1 MTGDRITPST
11 HVDDIARLLTDEGSC
26 PHSVWSGS
34 RYGGPGRAVV
44 RVRDPSDGSDGHSSV
59 VRETAGRL
67 EKRGDDVF
75 PAFRNGFEA
84 TGSVS
89 GARIVGRPD
98 IIARHADGRVTVYD
112 LGTGEP
118 GDEDEVRVKLC
129 MYLLPRSNQGRW
141 RGSRMDG
148 CVLYAD
154 GTERRI
160 GADEVDDRFKG
171 MVADVMRQIGSD
183 GPARYAP
190 SVRECGRCVLTGD
203 ECSERI
209 G

>member
-26 PHSVWSGS
+26 PHSVWFRS

-44 RVRDPSDGSDGHSSV
+44 HGRDPVAGSDGHSSV
-59 VRETAGRL
+59 VHETAGRL

-75 PAFRNGFEA
+75 LEFRNGFEA

-89 GARIVGRPD
+89 GVRIVGRPD
-98 IIARHADGRVTVYD
+98 IIARRADGSVTVYD
-112 LGTGEP
+112 VRTGEP

-160 GADEVDDRFKG
+160 GADDIDDRFSG
-171 MVADVMRQIGSD
+171 MVADVMRRIASD
-183 GPARYAP
+183 QPTPYVP
-190 SVRECGRCVLTGD
+190 SVREWADV
-203 ECSERI
+203 S
-209 G
+209 

>member
-11 HVDDIARLLTDEGSC
+11 HVDDIARLLSDEGSC
-26 PHSVWSGS
+26 THNVWSGS

-44 RVRDPSDGSDGHSSV
+44 HGRDPSDGSDGHYSV

-98 IIARHADGRVTVYD
+98 IIARHADGSVTVYD
-112 LGTGEP
+112 VRTGEP

-129 MYLLPRSNQGRW
+129 MYLLPRCPTMAGGAGAGWTGVCCTPMGR
-141 RGSRMDG
+141 RGGSELTRWTTDSRRRSRM
-148 CVLYAD
+148 
-154 GTERRI
+154 
-160 GADEVDDRFKG
+160 
-171 MVADVMRQIGSD
+171 
-183 GPARYAP
+183 
-190 SVRECGRCVLTGD
+190 
-203 ECSERI
+203 
-209 G
+209 

>member
-44 RVRDPSDGSDGHSSV
+44 RGRDPSDGSDGHSSV
-59 VRETAGRL
+59 ARETAGRL
-67 EKRGDDVF
+67 ERRGEDVF
-75 PAFRNGFEA
+75 LEFRNGFEA

-89 GARIVGRPD
+89 GARIAGRPD
-98 IIARHADGRVTVYD
+98 IIARHADGSVTVYD
-112 LGTGEP
+112 VRMGEP
-118 GDEDEVRVKLC
+118 RAEDEVRVKLC

-141 RGSRMDG
+141 RRSRMDG

-160 GADEVDDRFKG
+160 GANDIDDKFKE
-171 MVADVMRQIGSD
+171 MVADVMRQIASD
-183 GPARYAP
+183 GPARYVP

-203 ECSERI
+203 DCSERI

>member
-1 MTGDRITPST
+1 MEKRS
-11 HVDDIARLLTDEGSC
+11 RSR
-26 PHSVWSGS
+26 SVVHG
-34 RYGGPGRAVV
+34 
-44 RVRDPSDGSDGHSSV
+44 RDPSDGSDGHSSV

-67 EKRGDDVF
+67 ERRGEDVF
-75 PAFRNGFEA
+75 LEFRNGFEA

-89 GARIVGRPD
+89 GARIAGRPD
-98 IIARHADGRVTVYD
+98 IIARHADGSVTVYD
-112 LGTGEP
+112 VRMGEP
-118 GDEDEVRVKLC
+118 RAEDEVRVKLC

-141 RGSRMDG
+141 RRSRMDG

-160 GADEVDDRFKG
+160 GANDIDDKFKE
-171 MVADVMRQIGSD
+171 MVADVMRQIASD
-183 GPARYAP
+183 GPARYVP

-203 ECSERI
+203 DCSERI

>member
-34 RYGGPGRAVV
+34 RYGSPGRAVV
-44 RVRDPSDGSDGHSSV
+44 RVRDPSDGHSSV
-59 VRETAGRL
+59 ARETAGRL
-67 EKRGDDVF
+67 EKSGDDVF
-75 PAFRNGFEA
+75 LEFRNGFEA

-112 LGTGEP
+112 VRKGEP
-118 GDEDEVRVKLC
+118 EAGDEVRVKLC

-141 RGSRMDG
+141 RGSGMDG

-160 GADEVDDRFKG
+160 GADDIDDRFKG

-183 GPARYAP
+183 RPARYAP